1 MHSPFPG
8 MDPYLEGELWSPFH
22 HELALAA
29 KHQLAPKIEPRYFA
43 FTEKYFLTE
52 SSEGLEIGQGALYPD
67 VGIAET
73 GQATV
78 RPESET
84 AVLTAPVELRVP
96 LRRRVPHYRITIR
109 DVEKRRLVTV
119 IEFLSPTNK
128 KNPGRRQY
136 LRRRERVL
144 DSTAH
149 LVEIDLLRRG
159 RRLPMEG
166 ELPPGDYFAYVCRA
180 DVRPK
185 ADGWPMSL
193 TQPLPPVPIPLL
205 PGDAD
210 VSLDLQ
216 QAVTTAFEAGRFR
229 NVINYR
235 RPPDAPLTKQQQ
247 HWAEQLL
254 QTAGYRG

>member
-1 MHSPFPG
+1 
-8 MDPYLEGELWSPFH
+8 MDPYLEGELWSSFH
-22 HELALAA
+22 HELTLAA

-52 SSEGLEIGQGALYPD
+52 SSEGVEIGQGALYPD

-73 GQATV
+73 GAATA
-78 RPESET
+78 PST
-84 AVLTAPVELRVP
+84 TDMAVLAAPVEVRVP
-96 LRRRVPHYRITIR
+96 LRRRVPHHRITIR

-119 IEFLSPTNK
+119 VEFLSPTNK

-136 LRRRERVL
+136 LRRRERIL

-159 RRLPMEG
+159 RRLPIEG

-180 DVRPK
+180 EARPK
-185 ADGWPMSL
+185 ATAWPMLL
-193 TQPLPPVPIPLL
+193 TQPLLWVPIPLL
-205 PGDAD
+205 AGDPD

-216 QAVTTAFEAGRFR
+216 QAVATAFNAGRFR
-229 NVINYR
+229 NVIDYS
-235 RPPDAPLTKQQQ
+235 RPFEAALTKQQRE
-247 HWAEQLL
+247 WAEQMLR
-254 QTAGYRG
+254 TAGHR